1 MISFRLSR
9 IWSLGTRNQ
18 PNLSCHRENLQPE
31 PKHKSLK
38 VHGLARGTY
47 PAPLGRERLLLQCS
61 KEQFM
66 AVKTITHTV
75 LLALACCLVLVLVPA
90 MAGAQGGILG
100 QAEKGVKKGA
110 QGVQKGVETGV
121 EKTKEGAESVG
132 HETKKVIT
140 GEDDTSADRQKPT
153 TQSTTPSEPTT
164 KSTTSKSTTGT
175 KTTEETKGGKHLPG
189 TAGEL
194 PLLAVM
200 GCLALAGAAVTRL
213 VRRSR

>member
-1 MISFRLSR
+1 
-9 IWSLGTRNQ
+9 
-18 PNLSCHRENLQPE
+18 
-31 PKHKSLK
+31 
-38 VHGLARGTY
+38 
-47 PAPLGRERLLLQCS
+47 
-61 KEQFM
+61 M

-75 LLALACCLVLVLVPA
+75 LLTLACCLVLIVVPA
-90 MAGAQGGILG
+90 MAEAQGGILG
-100 QAEKGVKKGA
+100 QAEQGVKKGA

-153 TQSTTPSEPTT
+153 TQSTTPSETTT

>member
-1 MISFRLSR
+1 
-9 IWSLGTRNQ
+9 
-18 PNLSCHRENLQPE
+18 
-31 PKHKSLK
+31 
-38 VHGLARGTY
+38 
-47 PAPLGRERLLLQCS
+47 
-61 KEQFM
+61 M

-90 MAGAQGGILG
+90 MAGAQGILG

>member
-1 MISFRLSR
+1 
-9 IWSLGTRNQ
+9 
-18 PNLSCHRENLQPE
+18 
-31 PKHKSLK
+31 
-38 VHGLARGTY
+38 
-47 PAPLGRERLLLQCS
+47 
-61 KEQFM
+61 M
-66 AVKTITHTV
+66 AIKTISQKV

-90 MAGAQGGILG
+90 TAGAQEGVLDKAGH
-100 QAEKGVKKGA
+100 AVKKGA

-153 TQSTTPSEPTT
+153 TQSTTPSETTT

-175 KTTEETKGGKHLPG
+175 KTTEETKGGNRLPG

>member
-1 MISFRLSR
+1 
-9 IWSLGTRNQ
+9 
-18 PNLSCHRENLQPE
+18 
-31 PKHKSLK
+31 
-38 VHGLARGTY
+38 
-47 PAPLGRERLLLQCS
+47 
-61 KEQFM
+61 M

-90 MAGAQGGILG
+90 MAGAQGILG

-140 GEDDTSADRQKPT
+140 GEDDKSADQQKPT
-153 TQSTTPSEPTT
+153 TQSTTPSETTT
-164 KSTTSKSTTGT
+164 KSTTSKSTS
-175 KTTEETKGGKHLPG
+175 EETKGGKHLPG

-194 PLLAVM
+194 PLLALV
-200 GCLALAGAAVTRL
+200 GSLALAGAVVSRL
-213 VRRSR
+213 VRRTQ

>member
-1 MISFRLSR
+1 
-9 IWSLGTRNQ
+9 
-18 PNLSCHRENLQPE
+18 
-31 PKHKSLK
+31 
-38 VHGLARGTY
+38 
-47 PAPLGRERLLLQCS
+47 
-61 KEQFM
+61 M

-75 LLALACCLVLVLVPA
+75 LLALACCVVLVLVPV
-90 MAGAQGGILG
+90 MAGAQGSILG

-153 TQSTTPSEPTT
+153 TQSTTPSETTT

-175 KTTEETKGGKHLPG
+175 KTTEETKGGNRLPG

-200 GCLALAGAAVTRL
+200 GSLALAGAAVTRL